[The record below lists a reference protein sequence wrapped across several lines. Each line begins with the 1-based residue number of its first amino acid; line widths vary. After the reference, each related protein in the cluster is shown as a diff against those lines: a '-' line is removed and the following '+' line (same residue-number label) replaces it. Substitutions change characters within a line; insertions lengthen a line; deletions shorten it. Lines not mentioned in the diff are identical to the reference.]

1 MKNQTKSSKTH
12 VAMTHRKHRMFI
24 KTIHHTNESLFR
36 LNAYQLFIMLFLQ
49 TEFDIVTMTVIIS
62 VVLKDL
68 KKSLMLLFAKGGNL
82 IVMLLWRGYSTTDK
96 TFTALGKK
104 SSYIFWEEKNSGSLN
119 WAQHTL
125 VLVEAALV
133 VEHKN
138 VLGNRDVKR
147 NEHACAI
154 FVPCAKTSQELR
166 MLSSVTLN
174 CQVTK
179 FVKKSSSQL
188 SEM

>member
-1 MKNQTKSSKTH
+1 MNLISEEAIAIGQHNIKMKNQTKSSKTH

-147 NEHACAI
+147 NE
-154 FVPCAKTSQELR
+154 R
-166 MLSSVTLN
+166 LSTLLLFLFHVLKN
-174 CQVTK
+174 TIRDGG
-179 FVKKSSSQL
+179 STAL
-188 SEM
+188 